1 MDVTLRPE
9 LPKLIEDQVK
19 SGRSD
24 DPSDFLNKA
33 VYQFVLAR
41 DLGHDFTQ
49 PELDQT
55 IGEGLDDTRRG
66 DTIDSEEAF
75 LQLRAYATERRQYGG
90 RVIK

>member
-55 IGEGLDDTRRG
+55 IGEGLDDTQRR
-66 DTIDSEEAF
+66 TSLILSRLRF
-75 LQLRAYATERRQYGG
+75 LPRTRRYF
-90 RVIK
+90 